1 MPRWHPPSLPPNPRL
16 IRGTLLSCFSS
27 QLRNGCWPRTSTP
40 QREWGRELAD
50 PVMAAARVKELARA
64 WALARRVR
72 RAGKAV
78 LLEDRRDPVVPPL
91 KGAHREVAAEPTR
104 EVLQTPQKEWGREL
118 ADPVMAAARVK
129 ELARAWAL
137 ARRNLQ
143 AAPRVK
149 RRVALV
155 EHRVARAVLCLAV
168 RHQEEAAWC
177 QR

>member
-40 QREWGRELAD
+40 
-50 PVMAAARVKELARA
+50 P
-64 WALARRVR
+64 
-72 RAGKAV
+72 
-78 LLEDRRDPVVPPL
+78 
-91 KGAHREVAAEPTR
+91 
-104 EVLQTPQKEWGREL
+104 KEWGREP